1 MSEETKFAEGLLKS
15 ERNSLLK
22 NSDWT
27 QASDS
32 PLSDDKKKE
41 WATYRQT
48 LRDLPSTTS
57 PSLGENEQLTNVIW
71 PTKPKG

>member
-27 QASDS
+27 QGTDS
-32 PLSDDKKKE
+32 PLSDEKKAE
-41 WATYRQT
+41 WVTYRQT

-57 PSLGENEQLTNVIW
+57 PSLDENEHLTNITW
-71 PTKPKG
+71 PTKP